1 MLLLSSMA
9 WRFLQMFSFI
19 FHFYR
24 KRNRDWKGSR
34 RGSGSLHHAG
44 YSQSWDRTRVSW
56 SLPFFSPFLCS
67 FTVKSMFSDYF
78 PLNASFNS
86 LSREHFWSIL
96 ILLPSHLAWLL
107 CEICGLETFF
117 LPLIISLLGF
127 LGCVHLIIKSYSLE
141 VFITFDTDNTNF
153 PREMLLR
160 VSFLNE
166 DIDLLTFSEHTQ

>member
-1 MLLLSSMA
+1 MLLPSSMA

-44 YSQSWDRTRVSW
+44 YSQRWDRTRVSW

-78 PLNASFNS
+78 PLNASFTFTLQRALLKHPYSFTQS
-86 LSREHFWSIL
+86 LSMVALWNLWFGN
-96 ILLPSHLAWLL
+96 LLLAPNYFTSCIPRMCAPDNQELF
-107 CEICGLETFF
+107 IG
-117 LPLIISLLGF
+117 SL
-127 LGCVHLIIKSYSLE
+127 HYSWY
-141 VFITFDTDNTNF
+141 
-153 PREMLLR
+153 R
-160 VSFLNE
+160 
-166 DIDLLTFSEHTQ
+166 